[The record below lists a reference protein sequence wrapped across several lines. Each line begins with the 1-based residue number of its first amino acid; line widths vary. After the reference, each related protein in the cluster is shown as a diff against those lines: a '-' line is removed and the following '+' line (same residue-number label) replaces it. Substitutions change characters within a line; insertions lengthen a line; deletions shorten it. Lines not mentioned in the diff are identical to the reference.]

1 MPFFSVIIPLFNKE
15 SHISN
20 TLNSVYLQ
28 TFEDFEVIII
38 NDQSTDESVKKV
50 NQLKNNKT
58 FIFQNEEKGVSQAR
72 NLGMKKAKGDYFAF
86 LDADDEWMPN
96 HLQDLYQLIKDYPN
110 CGLYCTNYTFD
121 YGNKFTVKT
130 VFPKLP
136 KNKYWKGIVDDY
148 FLASLN
154 NRIAWTSAVAIP
166 KEVFLEIGGFDIKFS
181 SGQDTDYWTRIV
193 LKKNVAFTKET
204 SVMYNLKADNRISNI
219 YPSNRL
225 FMRFEKFSEEEKKN
239 KSLKIFNDMYRAEL
253 AIKHKIIGDI
263 DTYKYYKENIDNKN
277 INWKKYILLK
287 LPPIPLMNL
296 WKFKQWMKTKKID
309 FYI

>member
-38 NDQSTDESVKKV
+38 DDQSTDESVKKV

-96 HLQDLYQLIKDYPN
+96 HLQDLYQLIKDHPN

-121 YGNKFTVKT
+121 YGNEFTVKT
-130 VFPKLP
+130 VFPTLP
-136 KNKYWKGIVDDY
+136 KNKYWKGIVDNY

-154 NRIAWTSAVAIP
+154 NRIAWTSAVVIP
-166 KEVFLEIGGFDIKFS
+166 KEAYINIGGFDIKFS
-181 SGQDTDYWTRIV
+181 SGQDTDYWTRIALNYPV
-193 LKKNVAFTKET
+193 SFTKEAT
-204 SVMYNLKADNRISNI
+204 VLYNLKAENRISNI
-219 YPSNRL
+219 APSSRS
-225 FMRFEKFSEEEKKN
+225 FMTFEKFIIEEKTN
-239 KSLKIFNDMYRAEL
+239 TSLKKFNDMYRAEL
-253 AIKHKIIGDI
+253 AIKHKIIGDLK
-263 DTYKYYKENIDNKN
+263 TFKYYSKDI
-277 INWKKYILLK
+277 KYNNLNFTKIILLK
-287 LPPIPLMNL
+287 LPEGILSNL
-296 WKFKQWMKTKKID
+296 WKLKQWLKTKKFD